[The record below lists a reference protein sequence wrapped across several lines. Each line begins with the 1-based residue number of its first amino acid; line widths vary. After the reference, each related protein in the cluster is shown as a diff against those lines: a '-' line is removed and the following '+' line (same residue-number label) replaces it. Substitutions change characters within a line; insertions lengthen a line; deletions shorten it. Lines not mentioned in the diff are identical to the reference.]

1 MVISAASTS
10 SNAAIGPA
18 RPVALPPLRH
28 WLARLFRR
36 RVRAC
41 PPLAGVAARINEQV
55 LAVTSVNGA
64 GFSVL
69 GYRGLLN
76 PQDRFSFT
84 LTLDG
89 LDIAGDA
96 VVAWRRDGR
105 RDGGMG
111 IAFYGLSAAE
121 RGRLAQWL
129 TGRDG

>member
-1 MVISAASTS
+1 MLLSAASTS
-10 SNAAIGPA
+10 SPAANGPA
-18 RPVALPPLRH
+18 RPLAVPPLRH

-36 RVRAC
+36 RARVC
-41 PPLAGVAARINEQV
+41 PPLAGVAACINEQV

-96 VVAWRRDGR
+96 VVAWRRDG
-105 RDGGMG
+105 GMG
-111 IAFYGLSAAE
+111 IAFYGLSMAE
-121 RGRLAQWL
+121 RGRLATWMK
-129 TGRDG
+129 GRDG